1 MILALARF
9 KILPESYV
17 YGLADVL
24 IVSSGPRPAFLFGV
38 LHPQGIWYYFP
49 AAFLIKSTLGFL
61 LLLLS
66 GLAAKR
72 LPAAKLRREVL
83 FLAGPA
89 FVFLVASMTS
99 GLNIGVRHILPIYPF
114 LIILAAAAAWELGR
128 GRWAW
133 RYAVGAL
140 LALHVIS
147 SLRTYPNY
155 LAYSNEIWGGS
166 SKTYRVLTDSNVD
179 SGQGLLAAR
188 DYLKTHG
195 ITDCWMAY
203 FGSADPGYY
212 HLPCKFLPNVFAGW
226 WGQTPEIV
234 PQTYSGTVLIGATE
248 LSGAYWGPTEL
259 NPYEQ
264 FQGMRP
270 VDIIGDSILVYKG
283 RFDFTRA
290 SVWSHVDRAWDQV
303 QPNDAVAEART
314 AVALGPRTVA
324 AHYALAYMLAQGG
337 HKDGARS
344 EYEAA
349 LTLAKTNHPDFQ
361 WYWIPFLEKSIN
373 ALQGQH

>member
-155 LAYSNEIWGGS
+155 LAYSNEI
-166 SKTYRVLTDSNVD
+166 
-179 SGQGLLAAR
+179 
-188 DYLKTHG
+188 
-195 ITDCWMAY
+195 
-203 FGSADPGYY
+203 DPGYY
-212 HLPCKFLPNVFAGW
+212 HLPCKFLPNSFAGW
-226 WGQTPEIV
+226 WGQMAEIV

-248 LSGAYWGPTEL
+248 LSGAYWGPAEL

-264 FQGMRP
+264 FQVMRP